1 MAFSTVGKIKV
12 SAHAALLLVNIIVL
26 AFATRVNRFQEFFFM
41 ADLFPFGLSIVTLI
55 LLVVSITV
63 DLAIKNSYTG
73 RAQFEV
79 GLFGVLS
86 IFWLAFNSFST
97 SRWSMIPFHCDTI
110 PDDFLEERGWCK
122 DVQTLKGLGLV

>member
-79 GLFGVLS
+79 GLFGVFEYLLVGIQFLLHFS
-86 IFWLAFNSFST
+86 LEHDSF
-97 SRWSMIPFHCDTI
+97 P
-110 PDDFLEERGWCK
+110 L
-122 DVQTLKGLGLV
+122 